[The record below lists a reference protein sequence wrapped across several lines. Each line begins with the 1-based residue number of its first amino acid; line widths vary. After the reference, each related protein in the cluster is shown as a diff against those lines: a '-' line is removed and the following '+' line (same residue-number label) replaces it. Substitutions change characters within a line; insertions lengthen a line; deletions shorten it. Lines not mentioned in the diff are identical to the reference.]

1 MNDKKQKNSAQKF
14 EYSAGPKK
22 KQHSYKNKKKQN
34 KKKRLCKTKHL
45 HRECH
50 ARLIFCLC
58 LFMYFSWGQNYFE
71 T

>member
-1 MNDKKQKNSAQKF
+1 MNDKKKKKNSAQKF

-22 KQHSYKNKKKQN
+22 KQN
-34 KKKRLCKTKHL
+34 KKKRLCKTKNL

-58 LFMYFSWGQNYFE
+58 LFMYFS
-71 T
+71 

>member
-1 MNDKKQKNSAQKF
+1 MNDKKKKNSAQKF

-22 KQHSYKNKKKQN
+22 KNKT
-34 KKKRLCKTKHL
+34 KKKRLCKTKNL

-58 LFMYFSWGQNYFE
+58 LFMYFS
-71 T
+71 